1 MRYLRNRFLA
11 GLLILT
17 PVAVTWWI
25 LWKTFTTV
33 DNFLQPIQERFPVI
47 DIPGLGFAVVLAI
60 VVMTGILAGNFIGN
74 RVLGLGERILYRLP
88 LIRRIYHAVKELAQ
102 VFLSDRK
109 MVFEEVVV
117 IRYPHADSFALAFV
131 TGQST
136 ERLSGIIGREVINVF
151 VPTTPNP
158 TSGFLLFVPRADAI
172 RLPVDV
178 EEAMKMVVSGGVFT
192 PPPLQPTPGS
202 SAGPATETAPRA

>member
-1 MRYLRNRFLA
+1 VRYLRNRFLA
-11 GLLILT
+11 GLLILA

-47 DIPGLGFAVVLAI
+47 DIPGLGFVVVLAI
-60 VVMTGILAGNFIGN
+60 VVVTGILAGNFIGN
-74 RVLGLGERILYRLP
+74 RVIGLGERILYRLP
-88 LIRRIYHAVKELAQ
+88 LIRRIYHAVKELAE

-117 IRYPHADSFALAFV
+117 IRYPHPDSFALAFV

-136 ERLSGIIGREVINVF
+136 ERLSGMIGRDVINVF

-158 TSGFLLFVPRADAI
+158 TSGFLLFVPRSDVV

-178 EEAMKMVVSGGVFT
+178 EEAMKMVISGGVFT
-192 PPPLQPTPGS
+192 PPPLQSTPNPPTGS
-202 SAGPATETAPRA
+202 SGGAGPRT